1 MSAHTAA
8 PARTLRTRRKTAPT
22 AHGGTSTLVP
32 TDGVLALN
40 GYGIRIA
47 IERGHL
53 IVEDGIG
60 INRRRGR
67 FHRIERLLRRL
78 IVIGHTG
85 AITFEAIRWLAD
97 ARVAFL
103 QVDSD
108 GRLLAVAGP
117 DSPDH
122 PALRR
127 AQAAATNAEVG
138 MTIMRSLLCQKLSGQ
153 QEILRGLMTGQLA
166 IPQIEMA
173 RRSLDRTPDFV
184 ALRAQESKAA
194 AAYWASWQDIPVH
207 FAKHDAMRVPSHWR
221 TFGSRTSALTSSPRL
236 AANPAN
242 AMLNYLYAILEAE
255 ARIALLT
262 VGLDPGVG
270 IQHADQRSRDS
281 MACDV
286 MEAVRPAVDRY
297 LLDLL
302 NRQIFQRTEFFETR
316 EGGCRLMPG
325 IAADLS
331 HTAGRWARC
340 LGPVV
345 EDVAQTLYRAAT
357 EPATRH
363 RWISRRGAAE
373 KAMKQTPP
381 LPTPLTETNRK
392 KARHRL
398 HGGCQAAAEGEAG
411 LSGGAVEGVL
421 DKDGA
426 PIQSAASRRSLT
438 TPNVEESTR
447 RLLTSV
453 LVGVEPL
460 GRDVFLRAII
470 PALRGIPAYRIAEGV
485 GLSVHYCAKIRA
497 GRCVPSEVH
506 WEVFRRL
513 LNDNRTAWYT

>member
-8 PARTLRTRRKTAPT
+8 PARTRHTRRKTAPT

-32 TDGVLALN
+32 TNGVLALN
-40 GYGIRIA
+40 GYGIRVA

-60 INRRRGR
+60 MDRRRGR
-67 FHRIERLLRRL
+67 FHRIERILRRL

-97 ARVAFL
+97 AGVAFL
-103 QVDSD
+103 HVDTN
-108 GRLLAVAGP
+108 GRVLAVAGP

-122 PALRR
+122 PVLRR
-127 AQAAATNAEVG
+127 AQAAAVDAEVG
-138 MTIMRSLLCQKLSGQ
+138 MTIMRGLLCQKLSGQ
-153 QEILRGLMTGQLA
+153 QDILRGIVTGQLA

-173 RRSLDRTPDFV
+173 KRSLERTPDLV
-184 ALRAQESKAA
+184 SLRVLESKAA
-194 AAYWASWQDIPVH
+194 AAYWASWQGIPVH
-207 FAKHDAMRVPSHWR
+207 FVKRDARRVPSHWLA
-221 TFGSRTSALTSSPRL
+221 FGTRSSALSSSPRL

-242 AMLNYLYAILEAE
+242 AMLSYLYAILEAE

-302 NRQIFQRTEFFETR
+302 NRRIFQRTEFFETR

-345 EDVAQTLYRAAT
+345 EEVAQTLYRAAT
-357 EPATRH
+357 QPATRH
-363 RWISRRGAAE
+363 RWISSRRATGTVP
-373 KAMKQTPP
+373 KQTPP
-381 LPTPLTETNRK
+381 LPTPLTETNRR
-392 KARHRL
+392 KARHEL
-398 HGGCQAAAEGEAG
+398 YGNPLPAGEGEARN
-411 LSGGAVEGVL
+411 SGGAMREVL
-421 DKDGA
+421 REKATGMQL
-426 PIQSAASRRSLT
+426 PETRRSLT
-438 TPNVEESTR
+438 ENDVEESAR
-447 RLLTSV
+447 RLLTAA

-460 GRDVFLRAII
+460 SRAVFLQAIV
-470 PALRGIPAYRIAEGV
+470 PALSGIPAERIAERT
-485 GLSVHYCAKIRA
+485 GLSVPYCAKIRA
-497 GRCVPSEVH
+497 GRCTPGRKH
-506 WEVFRRL
+506 WETFRRFL
-513 LNDNRTAWYT
+513 LARANGPE